1 MLLLLF
7 ESLSNETFRAYVFC
21 KQYSYFIRCFR
32 SNFFSQ
38 ITTSAIK
45 GNSPAAN
52 DELLAKEVSAIREEA
67 KSAFELSMRFW
78 VK

>member
-1 MLLLLF
+1 MSSANSTRISF
-7 ESLSNETFRAYVFC
+7 VAFAQT
-21 KQYSYFIRCFR
+21 I
-32 SNFFSQ
+32 FSQ